1 MSRLL
6 HLVGSLDENKR
17 RREESFGVVSV
28 ATQTGGDDSSG
39 LEEHR
44 SPNGHGFRLDGAL
57 REAETRFRR
66 LKEQYR
72 HIRRRIRRIEEAAC
86 LIQSRQIQPESND
99 MNRVVQQIHQSI
111 SDAIL
116 YCREDLARPKEVTS
130 VDQSDCCCCCSCSQ
144 EDGAAA
150 KDEGKWLVE
159 AWELHSVNT
168 RRRMTVL
175 ARHYRKLYGQ
185 YRSSHR
191 LVLSLAKGIDSRR
204 IRTQHKRLAVQLKRC
219 RRRFQLFRSRT
230 CKLER
235 QYQVTNSTS
244 CFQFQSKRKT
254 QIRTL

>member
-6 HLVGSLDENKR
+6 HFAGSPDENKR
-17 RREESFGVVSV
+17 RHEKGFGVVSV
-28 ATQTGGDDSSG
+28 ATQTGSDDSSG

-44 SPNGHGFRLDGAL
+44 SPNGHGFRLDSK
-57 REAETRFRR
+57 EVETRFRR

-99 MNRVVQQIHQSI
+99 INRVVQQIHQSI

-144 EDGAAA
+144 EDAA

-168 RRRMTVL
+168 RRRMTIL

-204 IRTQHKRLAVQLKRC
+204 IRAQHKRLAVQLKRC

-230 CKLER
+230 WKLER
-235 QYQVTNSTS
+235 QYQVT
-244 CFQFQSKRKT
+244 
-254 QIRTL
+254 